1 MLQIASQLFLTS
13 PPRHNGGMLTLN
25 PTYEAS
31 KGMAAQ
37 ALLNNERWIQG
48 PEFLKQPEEAWPQ
61 RPTDMNAK
69 RSFGQ
74 RYVFGRSRFFT
85 DGAFSDSGTESITF
99 LELDTH
105 LVRRKPPF
113 DSNLPIFFYCF
124 ISFTSFSGHGPA
136 QRERPRTKLIG
147 PMQGAIPT
155 QSHNP

>member
-1 MLQIASQLFLTS
+1 
-13 PPRHNGGMLTLN
+13 MLTLN

-31 KGMAAQ
+31 KGMTAQ

-48 PEFLKQPEEAWPQ
+48 PEFLKQPEEKWPQ
-61 RPTDMNAK
+61 RPTDMHAK

-99 LELDTH
+99 LKLDTH

-113 DSNLPIFFYCF
+113 DSNLPIFFIVLF
-124 ISFTSFSGHGPA
+124 LLPAFLDTGLPRGKGH
-136 QRERPRTKLIG
+136 ERN
-147 PMQGAIPT
+147 
-155 QSHNP
+155 S